1 MTIALIVLF
10 GLNILVYENQALLS
24 SRLIE
29 VETSYQYQG
38 FNFITSGNYHN
49 QLLTFNIDYIVG
61 GITAIVLLFNIKQI
75 RGILEEVIDG
85 NSFSLE
91 VVKYLK
97 KIGFGIMMGSVVIS
111 IAFHLF
117 NIVDSLNQLG
127 VSINFWW
134 PIIDQSLILEG
145 LLILLLAHIFQ
156 YGIYLQEE
164 YDAAL

>member
-1 MTIALIVLF
+1 M
-10 GLNILVYENQALLS
+10 
-24 SRLIE
+24 
-29 VETSYQYQG
+29 
-38 FNFITSGNYHN
+38 
-49 QLLTFNIDYIVG
+49 
-61 GITAIVLLFNIKQI
+61 LFNIKQI

-97 KIGFGIMMGSVVIS
+97 KLGFGIMMGSVVIS

-134 PIIDQSLILEG
+134 PIIDQSLILER